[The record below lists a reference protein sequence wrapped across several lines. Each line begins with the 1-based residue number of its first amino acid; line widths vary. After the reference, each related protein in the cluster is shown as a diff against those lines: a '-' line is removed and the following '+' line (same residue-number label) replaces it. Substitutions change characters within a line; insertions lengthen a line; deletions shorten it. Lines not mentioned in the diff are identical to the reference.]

1 MNMQRWNF
9 FERAQ
14 GIVNKVIYIENY
26 MEESDVD
33 STNYIVQVNVEDADS
48 ETIDA
53 NFKIQANSREDLE
66 SEIEAMKKEF
76 EGEEIVE
83 NW

>member
-1 MNMQRWNF
+1 MQRWNF

-14 GIVNKVIYIENY
+14 GIENKVVYIENY
-26 MEESDVD
+26 MEESDLD
-33 STNYIVQVNVEDADS
+33 SVNYTVQVNVEDADS

-53 NFKIQANSREDLE
+53 SFRIQANRREDLE
-66 SEIEAMKKEF
+66 AEIEEIKKVF
-76 EGEEIVE
+76 EGEEIIE

>member
-1 MNMQRWNF
+1 MQKWNF

-14 GIVNKVIYIENY
+14 SIENKVVYIENY
-26 MEESDVD
+26 MEESDLD
-33 STNYIVQVNVEDADS
+33 SVNYTVQVNVEDADT
-48 ETIDA
+48 ETIEA

-66 SEIEAMKKEF
+66 AEIEAMKKEF
-76 EGEEIVE
+76 EGEEIIE

>member
-1 MNMQRWNF
+1 M
-9 FERAQ
+9 
-14 GIVNKVIYIENY
+14 VIYIENY

-53 NFKIQANSREDLE
+53 NYKIQANSREDLE
-66 SEIEAMKKEF
+66 SEIEEIKKVF